1 MNTEFSMAERQFT
14 LIRYPEKHQ
23 HKSLQAWDSAD
34 ELLIEHV
41 EAHLEALVETQTET
55 SSTLGPI
62 LIFNDDFGTL
72 GCWFTQYNPI
82 WISDSYISLRSLQEN
97 LGRNHLKSVIDEAG
111 ALTSPV
117 TSLTSVES
125 LTFMPEKAPS
135 VIMLKV
141 PRTLALLEQQ
151 LIDIKRY
158 AAPGTHIVAAGK
170 IKAVTKSVSALFEKI
185 IGPAKTSLAK
195 KKIAIGF

>member
-1 MNTEFSMAERQFT
+1 
-14 LIRYPEKHQ
+14 
-23 HKSLQAWDSAD
+23 
-34 ELLIEHV
+34 
-41 EAHLEALVETQTET
+41 
-55 SSTLGPI
+55 
-62 LIFNDDFGTL
+62 
-72 GCWFTQYNPI
+72 
-82 WISDSYISLRSLQEN
+82 
-97 LGRNHLKSVIDEAG
+97 
-111 ALTSPV
+111 
-117 TSLTSVES
+117 
-125 LTFMPEKAPS
+125 MPESAPS

-195 KKIAIGF
+195 KKSRLVFSTLDESI